1 MDNYGKVC
9 IIREGEEDLVDVWRC
24 TLENWSEEQA
34 IRYYNKLMDSCEHIA
49 STPYTSGRDYE
60 EVRPGLRG
68 MFCGKHIIFYRV
80 IPKEKVRIV
89 RILHG
94 KMDYPKQLL

>member
-1 MDNYGKVC
+1 MAKFVLSE
-9 IIREGEEDLVDVWRC
+9 RAKRDLVDIWRY

-34 IRYYNKLMDSCEHIA
+34 IRYYNKLMDGCENIA
-49 STPYTSGRDYE
+49 NAPDTSGRDYE

-68 MFCGKHIIFYRV
+68 MLCGRHIIFYR
-80 IPKEKVRIV
+80 IISEEKVRIV

-94 KMDYPKQLL
+94 KMDYPKHLF

>member
-1 MDNYGKVC
+1 MVKFVLSE
-9 IIREGEEDLVDVWRC
+9 RAKSDLVDIWRY

-34 IRYYNKLMDSCEHIA
+34 IRYYNKLMDGCEYIA

-68 MFCGKHIIFYRV
+68 MLCGKHIIFYR
-80 IPKEKVRIV
+80 IISEEKVRIV
-89 RILHG
+89 RIFHG
-94 KMDYPKQLL
+94 KMDFPKHLL

>member
-1 MDNYGKVC
+1 MIMAEFVLSERAKS
-9 IIREGEEDLVDVWRC
+9 DLVDIWRY

-34 IRYYNKLMDSCEHIA
+34 IRYYNKLMDGCEHIA
-49 STPYTSGRDYE
+49 SAPDTAGRGYE

-68 MFCGKHIIFYRV
+68 MLCGKHIIFYR
-80 IPKEKVRIV
+80 IISKEKVRIV

-94 KMDYPKQLL
+94 KMDYPKHLL

>member
-1 MDNYGKVC
+1 MAKFVLSE
-9 IIREGEEDLVDVWRC
+9 RAKRDLVDIWRY

-34 IRYYNKLMDSCEHIA
+34 VRYYNKLMDGCEQIA

>member
-1 MDNYGKVC
+1 MAKFVLSE
-9 IIREGEEDLVDVWRC
+9 RAKRDLVDIWLY

-34 IRYYNKLMDSCEHIA
+34 IRYYNKIIDGCEYIA
-49 STPYTSGRDYE
+49 SASDMVGRSYE

-68 MFCGKHIIFYRV
+68 MICGRHIIFYR
-80 IPKEKVRIV
+80 IISKDKVRIA

-94 KMDYPKQLL
+94 KMDYPKHLL